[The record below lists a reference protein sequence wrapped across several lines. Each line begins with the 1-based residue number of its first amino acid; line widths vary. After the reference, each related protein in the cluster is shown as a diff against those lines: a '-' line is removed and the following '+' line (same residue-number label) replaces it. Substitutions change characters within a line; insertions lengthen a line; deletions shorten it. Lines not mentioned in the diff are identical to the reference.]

1 MKFPSDKNWST
12 LVKIAYA
19 FSGGIK
25 INRKK
30 NIQSAV
36 DKTFL
41 YVILDIR
48 GYSFLN
54 RKS

>member
-1 MKFPSDKNWST
+1 M
-12 LVKIAYA
+12 KIAYA
-19 FSGGIK
+19 FSGAIK
-25 INRKK
+25 VNRKK
-30 NIQSAV
+30 NILGAM